1 MHRVNSILVLL
12 FLYFVIWWLGAV
24 PADTPSGSP
33 PAQDVPGL
41 AEHLLSAVK
50 SESATHDLEHELDSL
65 KMEELMAGLSNDAAK
80 KAFWINLYNAY
91 FQILS
96 IREKKKNPEIFKGRL
111 IPVAGHSFSLDDI
124 EHGILRRYRW
134 KYGMG
139 YLPQFLP
146 SKIIKQLAVSK
157 TDFRIHFALNCG
169 AKSCPPIAFY
179 DHTQLDAQLEVATK
193 SFLHSETEM
202 DTVNKIVFVSKI
214 LQWFKG
220 DFGGSRGILSMLS
233 KVLEFDFTGYEIR
246 FKEYDWT
253 AQLRNYSSE

>member
-1 MHRVNSILVLL
+1 MNYISVLL
-12 FLYFVIWWLGAV
+12 LLYFVIWWLGPV
-24 PADTPSGSP
+24 PADPPSGSP
-33 PAQDVPGL
+33 PAQHVLRL
-41 AEHLLSAVK
+41 AEQLLSEVK
-50 SESATHDLEHELDSL
+50 SESTTQNLEYELASL
-65 KMEELMAGLSNDAAK
+65 KMEEVMAGLSSDAAK

-96 IREKKKNPEIFKGRL
+96 IREKKMNPEIFKERL

-146 SKIIKQLAVSK
+146 AKIIKRLAVEK
-157 TDFRIHFALNCG
+157 TDYRIHFALNCG

-179 DHTQLDAQLEVATK
+179 DYNQLDAQLEVATK
-193 SFLHSETEM
+193 SFLHSETEF
-202 DTVNKIVFVSKI
+202 DSLNKIVFVSKI

-220 DFGGSRGILSMLS
+220 DFGGNRGILSMLS
-233 KVLEFDFTGYEIR
+233 NVLEFDFTGYEVR
-246 FKEYDWT
+246 FKKYDWT
-253 AQLRNYSSE
+253 TQLRNYRTE